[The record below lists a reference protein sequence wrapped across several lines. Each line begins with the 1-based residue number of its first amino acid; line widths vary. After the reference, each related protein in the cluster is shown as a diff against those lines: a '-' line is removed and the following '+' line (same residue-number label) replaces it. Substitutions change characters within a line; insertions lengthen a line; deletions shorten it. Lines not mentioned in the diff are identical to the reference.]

1 MLDDTGHVKLIDF
14 GLSVEVKNDIEP
26 LSPTGSFI
34 YMAPEMIKEKT
45 GGRHTDWWAL
55 GVLAYALLT
64 GRTPWST
71 LSDKEVLRREIQ
83 TMQISP
89 PRRLSPPA
97 GQLVCSL
104 MTQDYR
110 KRLGT
115 KRDSDIKKANFFNSV
130 DFKKMELGLTP
141 SAFEPGKRCVSEQDH
156 LNAMGSYKKT
166 LRNSAEGN
174 KSPDGSWFMGLPNA
188 SEYLI

>member
-1 MLDDTGHVKLIDF
+1 MLDENGHVKLIDF
-14 GLSVEVKNDIEP
+14 GLSVEVKNEIEP

-71 LSDKEVLRREIQ
+71 LTDKDILRREIQ

-97 GQLVCSL
+97 GQLVCAL

-115 KRDSDIKKANFFNSV
+115 KKDSEIKKASFFQTI
-130 DFKKMELGLTP
+130 DFKKMEMGQTP
-141 SAFEPGKRCVSEQDH
+141 AAFEPGKRCVSEQDH
-156 LNAMGSYKKT
+156 LNAMSAYNKT
-166 LRNSAEGN
+166 LNNNSEGN

-188 SEYLI
+188 SEYLL